1 MSKRDEN
8 KAATRLKAIN
18 AAKAV
23 WAKPGSY
30 HLHGIREIAS
40 VMGMSTGAV
49 FANFASKEDL
59 FCAAFP
65 GQPAPIDS
73 PLTRMAPRMVSLLMK
88 LGVADRESH
97 FLTALDPEIAHE
109 VHFLLGYTSVDAPAQ
124 QAA

>member
-1 MSKRDEN
+1 MSKRDDN
-8 KAATRLKAIN
+8 KAATRQKAID
-18 AAKAV
+18 AAQKV

-30 HLHGIREIAS
+30 HLHGIREIAA

-49 FANFASKEDL
+49 FANFDSKEDL
-59 FCAAFP
+59 FCVAFP

-73 PLTRMAPRMVSLLMK
+73 PLTRMAPRMISLLMK
-88 LGVADRESH
+88 IGEADRQNH

-109 VHFLLGYTSVDAPAQ
+109 VHFLLGYTSVDAAAQ